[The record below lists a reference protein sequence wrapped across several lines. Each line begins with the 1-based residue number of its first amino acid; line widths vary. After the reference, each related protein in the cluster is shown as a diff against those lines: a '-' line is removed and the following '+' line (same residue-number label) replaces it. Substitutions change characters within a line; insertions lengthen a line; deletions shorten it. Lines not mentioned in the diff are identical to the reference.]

1 MVNIY
6 SSSLFVCYWSTQLGQ
21 GNGTSLTPKGW
32 PSCPSTFISKRWLLN
47 HANLSWSVVMGKRK
61 TIKTSFFSSR
71 FHHAS
76 VPLHLGILS
85 ITTLHQD
92 FCDSRNMP
100 SGRRNSDSFIPSWD
114 CFQSGQ
120 GLVDIFWLGDVG
132 RSILRNDISTN
143 GKWWFGLVVW
153 IPGIPEN
160 ETDCYLGVP
169 RFESQTTGPQTTNLS
184 LVEIFKLIKH
194 YCICLRLSLKDFG
207 NNILR
212 SAVTYPLVVGKISVL
227 LQSVGCVRV
236 YIYKI
241 YGENTILKISNAN
254 S

>member
-47 HANLSWSVVMGKRK
+47 HANLSWSVVMGKK
-61 TIKTSFFSSR
+61 QSKHQFFSSR

-143 GKWWFGLVVW
+143 GKLVVW
-153 IPGIPEN
+153 IGGLDSWDPRKWNGLLLRGTPIRIPN
-160 ETDCYLGVP
+160 HRAPNHQFTIGWDIQIDKTLLYC
-169 RFESQTTGPQTTNLS
+169 
-184 LVEIFKLIKH
+184 LI
-194 YCICLRLSLKDFG
+194 LSLKDFG

-212 SAVTYPLVVGKISVL
+212 SNLATRGWEDKCPFPIG
-227 LQSVGCVRV
+227 GMR
-236 YIYKI
+236 
-241 YGENTILKISNAN
+241 
-254 S
+254 

>member
-1 MVNIY
+1 MVNID

-47 HANLSWSVVMGKRK
+47 HANLSWSVVMWKK
-61 TIKTSFFSSR
+61 NNQNLSFFFSR

-76 VPLHLGILS
+76 VPPHLGILI

-120 GLVDIFWLGDVG
+120 GLVDIFWLGDVE
-132 RSILRNDISTN
+132 RSILRNDISTS
-143 GKWWFGLVVW
+143 GKLVVW
-153 IPGIPEN
+153 IGGLDSWDSRKWNGLLLRGTPIRIRNHRAPNHQFTISWDIQIDKTLLYLPKTFTQRLWKQYPE
-160 ETDCYLGVP
+160 TY
-169 RFESQTTGPQTTNLS
+169 RNLS
-184 LVEIFKLIKH
+184 PRGWEDKCPSPIGGM
-194 YCICLRLSLKDFG
+194 C
-207 NNILR
+207 
-212 SAVTYPLVVGKISVL
+212 
-227 LQSVGCVRV
+227 
-236 YIYKI
+236 
-241 YGENTILKISNAN
+241 
-254 S
+254 